1 MENQTKKFDWNKRI
15 GKGDKGTS
23 DYVKPV
29 IGWSAFGG
37 SLVLAVAIAL
47 IVILP
52 LA

>member
-15 GKGDKGTS
+15 GKSDKGNS

-29 IGWSAFGG
+29 IAWSAFGG
-37 SLVLAVAIAL
+37 SLAVAIAIAL